1 MFVQSTSRVGAIAE
15 LEIATA
21 AVRAGLT
28 VLRPVAEQARYDL
41 ALEIGPRLFR
51 VQCKSGALDQRA
63 GVIKVGLQSTWYSPQ
78 GYVRTTYSTREID
91 LVGVYCAAVDR
102 SYLLPAA
109 LVTDRRAIWLRL
121 RPPRNHQRAAINSA
135 SRYEFAGAVAQL

>member
-28 VLRPVAEQARYDL
+28 VLRPVAEQACYDL

-51 VQCKSGALDQRA
+51 VQCKSGALDQSSWGHQGRLAEHLVLAA
-63 GVIKVGLQSTWYSPQ
+63 GLRENDLQHQ
-78 GYVRTTYSTREID
+78 GNRLGR
-91 LVGVYCAAVDR
+91 R
-102 SYLLPAA
+102 LL
-109 LVTDRRAIWLRL
+109 RR
-121 RPPRNHQRAAINSA
+121 
-135 SRYEFAGAVAQL
+135 G

>member
-63 GVIKVGLQSTWYSPQ
+63 GVIKVGLQRTWYSPQ
-78 GYVRTTYSTREID
+78 GYVRTTYRPGKSTWSGSTAPRLIALTFFRPLWSRIGE
-91 LVGVYCAAVDR
+91 R
-102 SYLLPAA
+102 SGY
-109 LVTDRRAIWLRL
+109 
-121 RPPRNHQRAAINSA
+121 
-135 SRYEFAGAVAQL
+135 G